1 MARVQLDMNSILLKS
16 LKASIPEVEGVL
28 TEVMEEGAEKYI
40 DIFRDL
46 VPDSIKDAT
55 AGMSASDPDVT
66 KFTSHATGWY
76 KRGRIDITVNI
87 PEEDVQRPSFGS
99 SGPLDNILLLFD
111 QGYYISGKLP
121 AGEWHGEKHVA
132 RRSRPGLYFFDQAN
146 AIAYAEI
153 EGLAKI
159 ERN

>member
-87 PEEDVQRPSFGS
+87 PAQ
-99 SGPLDNILLLFD
+99 
-111 QGYYISGKLP
+111 
-121 AGEWHGEKHVA
+121 A
-132 RRSRPGLYFFDQAN
+132 RAPEMTGRFWTVITKSLR
-146 AIAYAEI
+146 EI
-153 EGLAKI
+153 
-159 ERN
+159 